1 MDIVLGSVTFLTTQR
16 SSQVSK
22 THSVF
27 VDPYFR
33 VMLILFLSIGKEASE
48 VVLFLSTKIN
58 ERFFSTLPMLYST
71 DV

>member
-1 MDIVLGSVTFLTTQR
+1 MTFLRTQR

-27 VDPYFR
+27 VDPYFK

-58 ERFFSTLPMLYST
+58 ERFFSTLPTLYST
-71 DV
+71 DVYVSL